1 MAKALRIA
9 YIAPRIGELSTTF
22 VYRDIEGLRA
32 QGVEVAVF
40 SVQRPD
46 EGVLSD
52 EARPFIEETQYLYDH
67 GAAAFLAAVLR
78 QALRRPARFAR
89 TLGACLHD
97 VVFAETPRLVDR
109 PKFVWHFLAGCLLAE
124 RLDAAGAEHIH
135 CNFAHTP
142 VGIAMYAALLLGIPF
157 SFLCHAHDIFVHA
170 AAMREK
176 VARSAF
182 GMCSSR
188 YNVRFLADTKGCDA
202 SKLDVMRTGVDLN
215 RFACRAPKPP
225 SKTYRFLSVGR
236 LVEKKGFPVFFDA
249 LALLAKQ
256 GRDFQADVVGGGPTE
271 QALREHIE
279 RLGLADRIH
288 LVGPQPQERVRR
300 YYDEADAFV
309 LACLEAG
316 NRDMDGTPIV
326 LIEAMALGVP
336 VISTPVSGNPE
347 LIDSGYS
354 GLLVAPGDAAAL
366 AGAMEALMDDSEY
379 ARRLVENARAA
390 VESGFGLESNIA
402 CLVKA
407 IEKAV
412 AAGQSPRP

>member
-1 MAKALRIA
+1 MSKPLRIA

-22 VYRDIEGLRA
+22 VYRDIAGLRA

-46 EGVLSD
+46 ETVLSD

-67 GAAAFLAAVLR
+67 GAAAFLAAALR
-78 QALRRPARFAR
+78 QAVRRPVRFAR

-97 VVFAETPRLVDR
+97 LVFAETPRQVDR

-124 RLDAAGAEHIH
+124 RLDAADARHIH

-142 VGIAMYAALLLGIPF
+142 AGIAMYAAMLRGIPF

-176 VARSAF
+176 VARAAF

-188 YNVRFLADTKGCDA
+188 YNVRFLADTKGCDGA
-202 SKLDVMRTGVDLN
+202 KLDVMRTGLDLN
-215 RFACRAPKPP
+215 RFGFRAPKPF
-225 SKTYRFLSVGR
+225 SKPFRFLSVGR

-249 LALLAKQ
+249 LALLAKR
-256 GRDFQADVVGGGPTE
+256 GRDFQADIVGGGPMDP
-271 QALREHIE
+271 ALRKQAED
-279 RLGLADRIH
+279 LGLAGRIH
-288 LVGPQPQERVRR
+288 LAGPQPQERVRQ

-347 LIDSGYS
+347 LIDSGSS
-354 GLLVAPGDAAAL
+354 GLLVSPGDAAAL
-366 AGAMEALMDDSEY
+366 ANAMERLMDDPERTRRLAES
-379 ARRLVENARAA
+379 ARRTI
-390 VESGFGLESNIA
+390 ESGFDLDSNIA
-402 CLVKA
+402 RLVQA

-412 AAGQSPRP
+412 ART

>member
-1 MAKALRIA
+1 MPKLRIA

-32 QGVEVAVF
+32 RGVEVAVF

-46 EGVLSD
+46 GSVLSE

-67 GAAAFLAAVLR
+67 GVTAFLSAAFR
-78 QALRRPARFAR
+78 QALHRPGRFLR

-97 VVFAETPRLVDR
+97 VVCAKTPRLADR
-109 PKFVWHFLAGCLLAE
+109 PKFLWHFLAGCLLAE
-124 RLDAAGAEHIH
+124 RLDAADAMHIH

-142 VGIAMYAALLLGIPF
+142 VGIAMYAALLRGIPF

-176 VARSAF
+176 VARAAF

-188 YNVRFLADTKGCDA
+188 YNVRFLADTKGCDGA
-202 SKLDVMRTGVDLN
+202 KLDVMRTGLDLH
-215 RFACRAPKPP
+215 RFAFRAPKPS
-225 SKTYRFLSVGR
+225 SKPFRFLSVGR
-236 LVEKKGFPVFFDA
+236 LVEKKGFPLFFDA
-249 LALLAKQ
+249 LALLAQ
-256 GRDFQADVVGGGPTE
+256 RGRDFQADVVGGGPME
-271 QALREHIE
+271 SVLRKQVE

-288 LVGPQPQERVRR
+288 LAGPQPQERVRQ

-347 LIDSGYS
+347 LIDSGSS
-354 GLLVAPGDAAAL
+354 GVLVPPGDAGAL
-366 AGAMEALMDDSEY
+366 AEAMERLMDDPEQT
-379 ARRLVENARAA
+379 RRLAENARRTI
-390 VESGFGLESNIA
+390 ESGFDLDSNIA
-402 CLVKA
+402 RLVRA
-407 IEKAV
+407 IEKAIE
-412 AAGQSPRP
+412 GN